1 MSDVR
6 VLNEEYKD
14 INEGLMPKKI
24 KLTKPNLDEMLNES
38 LKVRNEVKV
47 ETPVVEDIK
56 EEIKVEETPVSF
68 DIEEDV
74 KEETEVKDFEPE
86 EPTFSFAAY
95 TAKKPEQVIDEEQEE
110 QIKEKG
116 DLYKGEPRTDFS
128 KLLEDKPKI
137 EEKKVTEVEFK
148 EALKTESYSTQAK
161 LYKEHTLQK
170 YEDIN
175 GRLEKAKT
183 QISDLKKAIKEAKDK
198 GNSLVD
204 KQNGLQKILNGI
216 NGLNLEFLSNNQ
228 DELVTGVF
236 ESLKNLFDKN
246 KNDLEAITK
255 EIKEIDE
262 VTKGLEK
269 HENASIEE
277 LDSITEEKSKYENEN
292 YPKLVKL
299 NEMDSK
305 LKEANTGLS
314 EFTGIDEAEAKEEAP
329 KTVVDVKSY
338 DFGDTE
344 MTFGGRAA

>member
-1 MSDVR
+1 MNDVR
-6 VLNEEYKD
+6 VLNEEYNE
-14 INEGLMPKKI
+14 INEGLIPKKI

-56 EEIKVEETPVSF
+56 EEIKVEETPISF

-116 DLYKGEPRTDFS
+116 DLYKGEPRTDLS
-128 KLLEDKPKI
+128 KILEEKPKV

-148 EALKTESYSTQAK
+148 KALAVESYSSQAA
-161 LYKEHTLQK
+161 LYKEKIAKEH
-170 YEDIN
+170 EEFIAN
-175 GRLEKAKT
+175 IEKLKT
-183 QISDLKKAIKEAKDK
+183 QLSDLKKAIKEARDK
-198 GNSLVD
+198 GHSLNEEKNVP
-204 KQNGLQKILNGI
+204 QAILNGI
-216 NGLNLEFLSNNQ
+216 NGLNLEFLSDNK
-228 DELVTGVF
+228 DELSANVISSL
-236 ESLKNLFDKN
+236 ESLFNKN
-246 KNDLEAITK
+246 KNDLETIAK

-269 HENASIEE
+269 HEQVTAEE
-277 LDSITEEKSKYENEN
+277 LNKITDDKSNYENEN
-292 YPKLVKL
+292 YQKLVKL

-314 EFTGIDEAEAKEEAP
+314 EFTGIDETEAKEEAP

-338 DFGDTE
+338 DFGNTE